1 MHAHHLLCPC
11 FRHTQLR
18 IAVQPQQAQHDNHTH
33 STHEHPRIRLA
44 SQPDSHHTRTR
55 TKATLTTQPH
65 SHHSHALTSQLH
77 SQPQVGHSVIRPR
90 AHQHIVCI
98 VLIVSCR
105 LFFTLLVAAPLSVS
119 FPRPIR
125 EVCALPVAAA
135 TVLWR
140 LYAIMC
146 SYTAGHGVLGCVV
159 RMEDAG
165 VWLDTAAG

>member
-1 MHAHHLLCPC
+1 MYESYTH
-11 FRHTQLR
+11 
-18 IAVQPQQAQHDNHTH
+18 IA
-33 STHEHPRIRLA
+33 
-44 SQPDSHHTRTR
+44 
-55 TKATLTTQPH
+55 ATLTLQPH
-65 SHHSHALTSQLH
+65 SQRNSTRNRSYQCVLSTLFA
-77 SQPQVGHSVIRPR
+77 VFR
-90 AHQHIVCI
+90 I

-105 LFFTLLVAAPLSVS
+105 LFFAVLVAAPLSVS